1 MVVFTHEATRDD
13 AVKKSCTI
21 VITMAPSKCP
31 VLTEIKQTGEATI
44 KVELEPGDE
53 GRRAC
58 PALVDSFLAPMI
70 HLRASDGHGTL
81 VHDFLDFISS
91 DTLRYEI
98 RCIFDNV

>member
-1 MVVFTHEATRDD
+1 
-13 AVKKSCTI
+13 
-21 VITMAPSKCP
+21 MAPSKCP
-31 VLTEIKQTGEATI
+31 VLTEIKQTGAATN

-81 VHDFLDFISS
+81 VHNFLDVVF
-91 DTLRYEI
+91 
-98 RCIFDNV
+98 